1 MLYCFHCV
9 YGINSMTAQQPCKKS
24 GIRTYG
30 TTSLISNV
38 FCAENVFCKKS
49 IQQVY
54 ATHKFIV
61 SCDNRWACHFYF
73 FCLFEVKTRHV
84 RCEVYT
90 FVSGEE
96 CYTTVIKPFGDPQ
109 IYAIIVSGLQFC
121 TTSTT
126 FFISWLVVILQFGRL
141 FARTVPKHLIPCS
154 WIVFTR
160 STLVYLLSK

>member
-1 MLYCFHCV
+1 
-9 YGINSMTAQQPCKKS
+9 MTAQQPRQKS
-24 GIRTYG
+24 GIGTYG

-38 FCAENVFCKKS
+38 FCAENVFCKKDFL
-49 IQQVY
+49 QTEQVY

-61 SCDNRWACHFYF
+61 NYDNRWAYHFYF

-84 RCEVYT
+84 RCDFYT
-90 FVSGEE
+90 FVNGEE
-96 CYTTVIKPFGDPQ
+96 CYATVIKPFGDPQ
-109 IYAIIVSGLQFC
+109 IYAIIASGPQFC

-126 FFISWLVVILQFGRL
+126 FFISWLVVVLLFGSL